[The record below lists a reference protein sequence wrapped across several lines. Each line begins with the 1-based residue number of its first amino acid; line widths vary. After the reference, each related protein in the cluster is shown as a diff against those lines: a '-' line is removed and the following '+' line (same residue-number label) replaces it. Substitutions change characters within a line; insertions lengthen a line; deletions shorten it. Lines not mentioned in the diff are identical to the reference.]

1 MMNMVHYSCKTLL
14 AAVLLMITVS
24 GDDSLDLASYLL
36 DSSRYNPA
44 LIPSNSQP
52 VTVKLDLALKT
63 IVELVGVFNSQLAGH
78 LNFELFKGDPLLVN
92 RGNAKNA
99 CLGTFI

>member
-1 MMNMVHYSCKTLL
+1 MNMLHYSCRLLL
-14 AAVLLMITVS
+14 AAILLVIPIS

-44 LIPSNSQP
+44 LIPSNSQH

-63 IVELVGVFNSQLAGH
+63 IVELVSA
-78 LNFELFKGDPLLVN
+78 
-92 RGNAKNA
+92 
-99 CLGTFI
+99 